1 MARWKELPG
10 GLDPVVVEFVG
21 QLRRLKDG
29 SGLSLPR
36 LAVRTGYSAS
46 SWERYLSGRLL
57 PPAPA
62 VEALAAVTGA
72 DTVRLLALHEA
83 AADSWHRD
91 RPAGPADLD
100 AESGGEPP
108 PITVAP
114 SPVRRPVTRLRLYL
128 TAAGAA
134 VAGAAIA
141 GAAVTAVDG
150 ERPADSSRTV
160 AVAHPITYACTYVRK
175 AGSWYAG
182 NSGTNSDLLEVDMSG
197 PEVAELQCL
206 LQRAGI
212 SPGGV
217 DGNFGPLTESAV
229 ITAQKRYHL
238 DIDGQVGPHTWAA
251 LRG

>member
-10 GLDPVVVEFVG
+10 ELDPVVVEFVG

-29 SGLSLPR
+29 SGLSLTR
-36 LAVRTGYSAS
+36 LAARTGYSAS

-57 PPAPA
+57 PPAAA
-62 VEALAAVTGA
+62 VEALAAATVGGTGA
-72 DTVRLLALHEA
+72 DLDTARLLALHEA
-83 AADSWHRD
+83 AADAWQRD
-91 RPAGPADLD
+91 RP
-100 AESGGEPP
+100 SGRTPDHEPP
-108 PITVAP
+108 PVAVAP
-114 SPVRRPVTRLRLYL
+114 AAVRRPVTRLRLYL
-128 TAAGAA
+128 TAGAAFAAGA
-134 VAGAAIA
+134 VIA
-141 GAAVTAVDG
+141 GVAVGSEMPTGSARTAV
-150 ERPADSSRTV
+150 
-160 AVAHPITYACTYVRK
+160 VAHPVTYACTYVRK
-175 AGSWYAG
+175 AGAWYAG
-182 NSGTNSDLLEVDMSG
+182 NSATSNDALEVDMSG

-238 DIDGQVGPHTWAA
+238 DVDGRVGPHTWAA